1 MINSLTFCRFSL
13 RQKTKDENGE
23 FETMEVTVY
32 DYFVNYRKMDLRYS
46 GDLPCINVGKPKKPI
61 FLPIEVQIVY
71 LSFKSIPL
79 LLCAFY

>member
-1 MINSLTFCRFSL
+1 MGSSKNVTFCRFSL

-32 DYFVNYRKMDLRYS
+32 DYFVNYRKMNLQYS

-61 FLPIEVQIVY
+61 FLPIEVQKCDFIC
-71 LSFKSIPL
+71 LKL
-79 LLCAFY
+79 LDCFS